1 MSTSRYG
8 CLKHLSVKIR
18 AGLHILYCQYQ
29 IMGNEKTYRHS
40 ACEYQ
45 YHNITNIHWTTSVIY
60 LIWIDGKSI
69 LLDRIKEYKVKIKGV
84 SLHSLQISTTQ
95 IIIAFVNVVN
105 NFYCQSSSLVMNRMP
120 NLLISIHFVSW
131 EASNLFLN
139 SNHLWQYS
147 CRHKSTTWNFCRIW
161 NVSYC
166 HAPTLAVV
174 NNLDGY

>member
-1 MSTSRYG
+1 MSTDNLRIKKS
-8 CLKHLSVKIR
+8 CALSLWV
-18 AGLHILYCQYQ
+18 
-29 IMGNEKTYRHS
+29 N
-40 ACEYQ
+40 
-45 YHNITNIHWTTSVIY
+45 
-60 LIWIDGKSI
+60 GKSI
-69 LLDRIKEYKVKIKGV
+69 LLDRIKEYKLKIKGV

-105 NFYCQSSSLVMNRMP
+105 NFYCQSSSFVMDTMP
-120 NLLISIHFVSW
+120 NLLIFIHFVSW
-131 EASNLFLN
+131 ESSNLFLN